1 MVLLGL
7 AWVLTART
15 GPHKWQAPGSLKKW
29 FDCGPCAHD
38 SQYLWR
44 NWWLT
49 FYSSGL
55 ENVPNVKRCWVRGA
69 VSDTLLLCWK
79 WLLAASASSDPFLAF
94 HFKSRK
100 TFAGLL
106 SSHWQLHKPL
116 LPPAPR
122 FQMNTLAFLQT
133 WHFIIKSKP
142 RKIRKTSKVRFRKEL
157 IWYLILDYCPPK
169 V

>member
-1 MVLLGL
+1 MES
-7 AWVLTART
+7 A
-15 GPHKWQAPGSLKKW
+15 GSLKKW
-29 FDCGPCAHD
+29 LDYSQCAKHCWYVCK
-38 SQYLWR
+38 SWQLM
-44 NWWLT
+44 

-55 ENVPNVKRCWVRGA
+55 ENVPSRKRCWSREA
-69 VSDTLLLCWK
+69 ISDTLLLCWK
-79 WLLAASASSDPFLAF
+79 WLSAAPAPSGLFLAF

-100 TFAGLL
+100 TSAGLL
-106 SSHWQLHKPL
+106 SSHWQLHKLL

-133 WHFIIKSKP
+133 WHFRIQSKP